1 MEEDLQKAPLKSS
14 FLYRGSIQKELK
26 RLEEAIDQ
34 ADDILHYE
42 TAHNPELLYATDIVE
57 NFLRRK
63 RRVCYGGTAINAI
76 LPEKMKFYD
85 KDKDL
90 PDYDFFSPHPEDDL
104 VLLAKDLHHAG
115 FTEVTQRIGIHEG
128 THKLL
133 VNFIAIADITFMNP
147 DLYKIV
153 HQRALK
159 KDGIYYADPDFLRMN
174 MYLELSRPRGQVTR
188 WDKVYERLLLLNKA
202 FPLKAKTN
210 CGQLPRSASI
220 PVEIREK
227 LLGFLLNKHRVLVGA
242 EVAALYS
249 FSMRFKKFKSPG
261 VQWFVKNGGTVVFLS
276 PALVQDSFEIREL
289 LGKEITEVEVVK
301 GLEGGI
307 LPNRAVVRCNGKPV
321 AMLIEDQACHSYNT
335 IHLNGNKELLVGSFD
350 TLLTFYLAIQIFTK
364 DHLFFGYSIAC
375 LCQKLIEL
383 SSELRKKDKA
393 FFPAFSIQCSGYQKS
408 FPTLLKEKVARIL
421 KMKEEKGTRRS
432 RSKSKGTRKLP
443 IDIEG

>member
-1 MEEDLQKAPLKSS
+1 
-14 FLYRGSIQKELK
+14 
-26 RLEEAIDQ
+26 
-34 ADDILHYE
+34 
-42 TAHNPELLYATDIVE
+42 
-57 NFLRRK
+57 
-63 RRVCYGGTAINAI
+63 
-76 LPEKMKFYD
+76 
-85 KDKDL
+85 
-90 PDYDFFSPHPEDDL
+90 
-104 VLLAKDLHHAG
+104 
-115 FTEVTQRIGIHEG
+115 
-128 THKLL
+128 
-133 VNFIAIADITFMNP
+133 
-147 DLYKIV
+147 
-153 HQRALK
+153 
-159 KDGIYYADPDFLRMN
+159 

-202 FPLKAKTN
+202 FPLKAKTK
-210 CGQLPRSASI
+210 CTTLPQSASI

-249 FSMRFKKFKSPG
+249 FSMRFTKFKSPG
-261 VQWFVKNGGTVVFLS
+261 VQWFVKNGGTVIFLS

-307 LPNRAVVRCNGKPV
+307 LPNRAVVRCNGKAV
-321 AMLIEDQACHSYNT
+321 AMMIEDQACHSYNT
-335 IHLNGNKELLVGSFD
+335 INLNGNKELLVGSFD

-421 KMKEEKGTRRS
+421 KMKKEKGTRRS
-432 RSKSKGTRKLP
+432 KSKSKGTRKLP